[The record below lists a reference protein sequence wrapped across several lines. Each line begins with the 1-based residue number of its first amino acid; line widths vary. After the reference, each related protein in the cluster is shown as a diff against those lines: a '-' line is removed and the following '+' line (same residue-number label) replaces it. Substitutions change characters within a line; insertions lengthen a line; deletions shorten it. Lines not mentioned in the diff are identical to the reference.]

1 MIVYK
6 KLSKVERVNMLQFI
20 AQFIPVLLT
29 GLIAYLL
36 FRLGAALKYS
46 GSYLSRELGWMLD
59 RTPAL
64 DAFLLFV
71 IGAAIA
77 AAAVVCTLRQVSNHL
92 LLSLDILYFLSML
105 LLILLHT
112 FKEFGSLRAIKA

>member
-1 MIVYK
+1 
-6 KLSKVERVNMLQFI
+6 MLQFVS
-20 AQFIPVLLT
+20 QLIPVLLT

-36 FRLGAALKYS
+36 FRLGAALKFS

-64 DAFLLFV
+64 DAFLMFV

-77 AAAVVCTLRQVSNHL
+77 AATVVCALRQVSNHL

-105 LLILLHT
+105 LLILFHT
-112 FKEFGSLRAIKA
+112 FKEFGSLHAIKA